1 MIANWPDII
10 QDTHARED
18 WGWRHRYDF
27 NDTIDALLET
37 IN

>member
-10 QDTHARED
+10 QDTHAKIGD
-18 WGWRHRYDF
+18 RHRYDF